1 MATVSLRKIEKR
13 YENGFKAVHG
23 IDLEIHDGEFM
34 VFVGPSGCAKSTTLR
49 MIAGLEDISGG
60 EIYIGNRKVN
70 DLPPKDRGIAM
81 VFQNYALYPHKT
93 VFDNMAFGL
102 KMQKRPKDEIKRR
115 VEDAAE
121 KLEITELLY
130 RKPKEMSGGQ
140 RQRVAVGRAIVRK
153 PDVFLF
159 DEPLSNLD
167 AKLRVSMRMK
177 IAQLHRSLKEE
188 GHPAT
193 MIYVTHDQTEALTLG
208 DRICVLNH
216 GNIMQVDTPT
226 DLYNYPN
233 NKFVASFIGSPSINL
248 IDTAIRKNN
257 ERLYV
262 EIAPGVEILIP
273 HSKQVLLE
281 GYINKPVCFGIR
293 PEHIFL
299 ASDDDDLNT
308 FEGVL
313 TVVENMGS
321 EKFLYFIVGGK
332 ELIARVDTQDINPFH
347 IGKTLRFNLNTA
359 FCHVFDFYNENNLT
373 NVRV

>member
-293 PEHIFL
+293 PEHISL

-347 IGKTLRFNLNTA
+347 IGKTVRFNLNTA

>member
-293 PEHIFL
+293 PEHISL

-347 IGKTLRFNLNTA
+347 IGKALRFNLNTA